1 MKLQHLLVGTLSLAL
16 TSGLNAAQ
24 ALNGYWEY
32 SDYLKTFPNQQG
44 LVRNFSKI
52 VRSEPTPIAVRQ
64 TKPVTISVIYPGEQV
79 SDYWR
84 RNITAFSKRMDELG
98 IDYQINKVFTRPN
111 VDIRQQSAS
120 LMEAIRN
127 KSGYLI
133 FTLDTGRHRK
143 FIEHVLNSND
153 TKLILQNITTPLK
166 AWSQNQPFM
175 YVGFDHA
182 TGSRALA
189 SHFKSRFPRGGDY
202 SVLFFSQGYI
212 SAARGDTFIEAM
224 SNEGEAYQL
233 RSSFYTKASRQS
245 GYEAAKNALSQGHDL
260 SFIYA
265 CSTDVALG
273 ATDAIKELGRKDI
286 VINGWG
292 GGSAE
297 LEAIQKGELNVTI
310 MRMND
315 DTGVAMAEAIKM
327 DLEDKPVPTVYSG
340 DFEIV
345 TSQDSEERIQE
356 LKLRAFRYSD

>member
-1 MKLQHLLVGTLSLAL
+1 MKVRHFWVGAFSLII
-16 TSGLNAAQ
+16 SFSLNASQ
-24 ALNGYWEY
+24 VLNGYWEY
-32 SDYLKTFPNQQG
+32 DDYLKAFPEQQR
-44 LVRNFSKI
+44 LVNYLSDM
-52 VRSEPTPIAVRQ
+52 VRSDPIPIDVQ
-64 TKPVTISVIYPGEQV
+64 QKEPVTISVIYPGKQV

-98 IDYQINKVFTRPN
+98 IRYQINKVFTRPN

-143 FIEHVLNSND
+143 FIEHVLNNPD

-166 AWSQNQPFM
+166 AWSQNQPFL
-175 YVGFDHA
+175 YVGFDHS

-189 SHFKSRFPRGGDY
+189 TYFKSRFPDGANY

-212 SAARGDTFIEAM
+212 SAARGETFIDAM
-224 SNEGEAYQL
+224 GQEGGLYQL
-233 RSSFYTKASRQS
+233 RSSFYTRASRQS
-245 GYEAAKNALSQGHDL
+245 GYEAAKSALKKRDDL

-273 ATDAIKELGRKDI
+273 ATDAINELNRQDI
-286 VINGWG
+286 IINGWG

-297 LEAIQKGELNVTI
+297 LEAIQKGELDVTI

-327 DLEDKPVPTVYSG
+327 DLENKTVPTVYSG
-340 DFEIV
+340 DFEVV
-345 TSQDSEERIQE
+345 TYLDNKDRIQE
-356 LKLRAFRYSD
+356 LKHRAFRYSD

>member
-1 MKLQHLLVGTLSLAL
+1 MKLRHLLVGTISLAL
-16 TSGLNAAQ
+16 TSSLNAAQ
-24 ALNGYWEY
+24 VLNGYWEY
-32 SDYLKTFPNQQG
+32 SDFLKTFPEQQS
-44 LVRNFSKI
+44 LVRNFSDV
-52 VRSEPTPIAVRQ
+52 VRSEPVPLKVKQR
-64 TKPVTISVIYPGEQV
+64 KPVTISVIYPGEQV

-84 RNITAFSKRMDELG
+84 RNIKAFSKRMDELG
-98 IDYQINKVFTRPN
+98 IEYKINKVFTRPN

-143 FIEHVLNSND
+143 FIEHVLNSPD

-166 AWSQNQPFM
+166 AWEQNQPFM

-189 SHFKSRFPRGGDY
+189 SHFKSRFPRGADY

-212 SAARGDTFIEAM
+212 SAARGDTFIDAM
-224 SNEGEAYQL
+224 SSEGENYQL
-233 RSSFYTKASRQS
+233 RSSFYTKASRES
-245 GYEAAKNALSQGHDL
+245 GYQAAKNAIKKGDNLA
-260 SFIYA
+260 FMYA

-273 ATDAIKELGRKDI
+273 ATDAIKELGRNDI
-286 VINGWG
+286 IINGWG

-297 LEAIQKGELNVTI
+297 LEAIQKGELDVTI

-327 DLEDKPVPTVYSG
+327 DLEDKTVPTVYSG

>member
-1 MKLQHLLVGTLSLAL
+1 
-16 TSGLNAAQ
+16 
-24 ALNGYWEY
+24 
-32 SDYLKTFPNQQG
+32 
-44 LVRNFSKI
+44 
-52 VRSEPTPIAVRQ
+52 
-64 TKPVTISVIYPGEQV
+64 
-79 SDYWR
+79 
-84 RNITAFSKRMDELG
+84 
-98 IDYQINKVFTRPN
+98 
-111 VDIRQQSAS
+111 
-120 LMEAIRN
+120 MEAIRN

-143 FIEHVLNSND
+143 FIEHVLNSPD

-245 GYEAAKNALSQGHDL
+245 GYEAAKNALSQGHNL
-260 SFIYA
+260 SFIYT

-297 LEAIQKGELNVTI
+297 LEAIQKVN
-310 MRMND
+310 
-315 DTGVAMAEAIKM
+315 
-327 DLEDKPVPTVYSG
+327 
-340 DFEIV
+340 
-345 TSQDSEERIQE
+345 
-356 LKLRAFRYSD
+356 